1 LSKQLKMKKNKIIGI
16 SKGIIYNLIDADLS
30 NNTGL
35 IDSVWGNSV
44 WCKFDKIII

>member
-1 LSKQLKMKKNKIIGI
+1 MKKNKIIGI
-16 SKGIIYNLIDADLS
+16 SNGIAYNLIDADLL

-35 IDSVWGNSV
+35 IDSVLGSCV